1 MLRLPSRRLA
11 SAAPADSRPRRRFG
25 ALLAAL
31 ALTTTAL
38 VAGVATG
45 AAPVG
50 ASTAG
55 DDLTGRLNAER
66 TSRGIPA
73 LTPRPDLVEVAQ
85 HWAETMARQAVLTHN
100 PDLTTQVPNW
110 STVGEN
116 VGYAP
121 DVAAV
126 HAAFMGSAGHR
137 ANILDT
143 DYTELGVGA
152 VVVDGRLWVAE
163 VFRRPLS
170 GSTSG
175 ATSTGASAG
184 TSSATQA
191 AFPGRLSF
199 GSTGTAVT
207 RVQRRLHVAAS
218 GFYGKST
225 RTAVGRYQSR
235 HGWRSSGVVG
245 RRTWNSLF

>member
-1 MLRLPSRRLA
+1 M
-11 SAAPADSRPRRRFG
+11 
-25 ALLAAL
+25 
-31 ALTTTAL
+31 
-38 VAGVATG
+38 ATG

-66 TSRGIPA
+66 TSRGITA
-73 LTPRPDLVEVAQ
+73 LTPRADLVDGAQ
-85 HWAETMARQAVLTHN
+85 RWGETMASQAVLKHN
-100 PDLTTQVPNW
+100 PDLTTQVPRW

-121 DVAAV
+121 DAATV
-126 HAAFMGSAGHR
+126 HAAFMGSEGHR

-143 DYTELGVGA
+143 DYTEVGVGA

-170 GSTSG
+170 SGTSG
-175 ATSTGASAG
+175 TSTSTGTSA
-184 TSSATQA
+184 ATPA
-191 AFPGRLSF
+191 AFPGRLSY
-199 GSTGTAVT
+199 GSTGSAVK

-218 GFYGKST
+218 GFYGRAT
-225 RTAVGRYQSR
+225 RTAVGRYQR
-235 HGWRSSGVVG
+235 RQGWRASGVVG